1 MKISKKFKII
11 KNSEKEEEIILVK
24 RISSDKSSSLSL
36 KKEDKGWVWRL
47 IIIQLQSKTQSG
59 L

>member
-36 KKEDKGWVWRL
+36 KKEDKG
-47 IIIQLQSKTQSG
+47 
-59 L
+59 